1 MVHIIDDHAEIPMII
16 NVCVME
22 STFNGMF
29 GSRAMENVIE
39 IKALERMNPH
49 VRLEGLR
56 KRLIGADK
64 KPIMV
69 RGTTHDPVKIRKR
82 KGS

>member
-1 MVHIIDDHAEIPMII
+1 MVI
-16 NVCVME
+16 NVGVME

-29 GSRAMENVIE
+29 DSRAMENVIE

-49 VRLEGLR
+49 VRLERFR

-69 RGTTHDPVKIRKR
+69 RGTTLAPMRIGRRKQN
-82 KGS
+82 

>member
-1 MVHIIDDHAEIPMII
+1 
-16 NVCVME
+16 ME

-56 KRLIGADK
+56 KRLMKTTMNMIMK
-64 KPIMV
+64 KKLIL
-69 RGTTHDPVKIRKR
+69 
-82 KGS
+82 

>member
-1 MVHIIDDHAEIPMII
+1 ML
-16 NVCVME
+16 N
-22 STFNGMF
+22 
-29 GSRAMENVIE
+29 SRGMENVIE

-49 VRLEGLR
+49 VRLEGFR

-69 RGTTHDPVKIRKR
+69 RGTTHVPVRIGRRK
-82 KGS
+82 